1 MHHLNLR
8 FLENEILTLEQQFF
22 EAGLQLYKTKDG
34 TIDIDPRLSNDQGNI
49 STAFVGDLR
58 GLIQQCG
65 E

>member
-22 EAGLQLYKTKDG
+22 EGLQLYKTEDG
-34 TIDIDPRLSNDQGNI
+34 IIDIDPQLSNDQGNI
-49 STAFVGDLR
+49 SKTFVGDLR
-58 GLIQQCG
+58 RLVQQYG